1 MTFVRLY
8 RYYRS
13 RGFSRRLS
21 ARFAWSM
28 YA

>member
-1 MTFVRLY
+1 MTLIRLY

-21 ARFAWSM
+21 MRFAWSM